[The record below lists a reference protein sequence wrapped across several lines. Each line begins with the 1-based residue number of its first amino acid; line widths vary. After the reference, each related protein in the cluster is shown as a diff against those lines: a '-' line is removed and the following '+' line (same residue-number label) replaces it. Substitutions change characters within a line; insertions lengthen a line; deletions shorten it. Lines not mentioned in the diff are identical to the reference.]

1 MMWINPS
8 LEISYSWC
16 INMNYLADTLKD
28 LEKKVAQIEIELAN
42 VRNHLALI
50 NANIKDK
57 KRPSLNFPVDS
68 YGSWPQDLSLRRK
81 DIYNEWGR

>member
-1 MMWINPS
+1 VK
-8 LEISYSWC
+8 LGFYHSYIWW
-16 INMNYLADTLKD
+16 INMNSLTDTLKD

-50 NANIKDK
+50 NTSIKDK
-57 KRPSLNFPVDS
+57 KRPPLDFPVDS
-68 YGSWPQDLSLRRK
+68 YGSWPKDLSLRRE